1 MYLTH
6 LCHIHNREAR
16 EENAIRTPKSVLPR
30 LKKDISFLKAK
41 LTLLHKMFG
50 LDCLAKS
57 LEEDEK
63 NEYKYKG
70 YHTYSSHEEI
80 TDLFRSGRPI
90 SGFCL
95 DNNYDRIHVAY
106 NRHKDMVSYTTFT
119 FKKKDLIQESCG
131 VQYCRFYPSGEEL
144 TVSLSTLKVS
154 AYGMMLPF
162 KKKNDYACQFTIIYS
177 DWEVLICNGGEKFK
191 TQVPVSKSL
200 FSEVINDGVY

>member
-1 MYLTH
+1 MNAAY
-6 LCHIHNREAR
+6 NREAR

-63 NEYKYKG
+63 NEYKYTG

-119 FKKKDLIQESCG
+119 FKDEDLPHESCG
-131 VQYCRFYPSGEEL
+131 VYYDRFYHSGEEL
-144 TVSLSTLKVS
+144 TASESTLKIS

-162 KKKNDYACQFTIIYS
+162 KKNKDYARQFTIIYS
-177 DWEVLICNGGEKFK
+177 DWEVLICIEGKK
-191 TQVPVSKSL
+191 V
-200 FSEVINDGVY
+200 

>member
-63 NEYKYKG
+63 MNISTKVIT
-70 YHTYSSHEEI
+70 HTAPMK
-80 TDLFRSGRPI
+80 RSQI
-90 SGFCL
+90 CSGL
-95 DNNYDRIHVAY
+95 AD
-106 NRHKDMVSYTTFT
+106 
-119 FKKKDLIQESCG
+119 Q
-131 VQYCRFYPSGEEL
+131 
-144 TVSLSTLKVS
+144 
-154 AYGMMLPF
+154 
-162 KKKNDYACQFTIIYS
+162 
-177 DWEVLICNGGEKFK
+177 
-191 TQVPVSKSL
+191 
-200 FSEVINDGVY
+200 